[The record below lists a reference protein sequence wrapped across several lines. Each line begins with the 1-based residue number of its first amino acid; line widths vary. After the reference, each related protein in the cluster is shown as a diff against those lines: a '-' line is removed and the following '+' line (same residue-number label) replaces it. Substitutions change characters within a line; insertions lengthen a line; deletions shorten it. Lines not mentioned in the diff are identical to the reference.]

1 MASAKQQ
8 VKSMVQKGGSQNN
21 SPLALQVKEYTLTRI
36 ADAEIPTAI
45 LENGEPFLS
54 WRILVEEGLK
64 THWKT
69 QKKKEKE
76 LLEKGVVILTLPFQ
90 TKGGMQKMKAISLFH
105 IPAYLYTISA
115 NKVRQEL
122 REKVIQM
129 QVETTHAIREY
140 WKNKIKKEREEIE
153 KLKEEYNQL
162 VEELR
167 QIPTYEEYKELKLK
181 YDLLTSMVDM
191 LVMDME
197 KVEPYINMMFK
208 RIEWVK
214 NGVKVGDKLVKF

>member
-1 MASAKQQ
+1 MANAVEKHFGLVREAIIDVENAS
-8 VKSMVQKGGSQNN
+8 
-21 SPLALQVKEYTLTRI
+21 
-36 ADAEIPTAI
+36 IPSY
-45 LENGEPFLS
+45 LDENGDVWVALRPIVNAL
-54 WRILVEEGLK
+54 GLDWGTQRK
-64 THWKT
+64 KLKNLKEKGIALKATPLKDVNGKT
-69 QKKKEKE
+69 QEM
-76 LLEKGVVILTLPFQ
+76 LTINLYDLPV
-90 TKGGMQKMKAISLFH
+90 
-105 IPAYLYTISA
+105 YLYSINI
-115 NKVRQEL
+115 NKVRPEL
-122 REKVIQM
+122 RDKIKKF

-153 KLKEEYNQL
+153 KLKAEYNQL

-197 KVEPYINMMFK
+197 KAEPYINMMFK